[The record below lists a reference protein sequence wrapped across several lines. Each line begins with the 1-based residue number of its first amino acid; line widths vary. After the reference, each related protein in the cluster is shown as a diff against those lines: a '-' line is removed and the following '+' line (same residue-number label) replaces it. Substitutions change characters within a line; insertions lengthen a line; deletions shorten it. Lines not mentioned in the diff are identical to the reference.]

1 MDRVFFVLGSLSA
14 GLGVALGAF
23 GAHALKAR
31 LSPEML
37 AVFETG
43 VRYQL
48 LHALALL
55 AVAWASTRWPGTTVS
70 ASGWLFVAGT
80 LLFTGSLVA
89 LALSG
94 VRGLGAITPI
104 GGAAWLAGWAC
115 LAWGV
120 WRGGTGAR

>member
-1 MDRVFFVLGSLSA
+1 MDKLFFLLGSASA
-14 GLGVALGAF
+14 GLAVALGAF

-31 LSPEML
+31 LAPEML
-37 AVFETG
+37 AVYETG

-48 LHALALL
+48 THALALL
-55 AVAWASTRWPGTTVS
+55 AVAWAVTRWPGPAVS

-80 LLFTGSLVA
+80 LLFSGSLYA

-104 GGAAWLAGWAC
+104 GGVAWLVGWGC
-115 LAWGV
+115 LFWGV
-120 WRGGTGAR
+120 WRSGGAQ

>member
-37 AVFETG
+37 VVFETG

-120 WRGGTGAR
+120 WRGGSGAR